1 MELDKLIKIAKEL
14 LDIDYILDQLRINLN
29 VTLYFMQDLAR
40 KNKSENELNKDEKLT
55 MEKQIKKLIDNY
67 AEFNKDGVI
76 NKITEL
82 QKELLLVGIDRKE
95 NKK

>member
-14 LDIDYILDQLRINLN
+14 LDIDYMLDQLRINLN
-29 VTLYFMQDLAR
+29 VTLYFIQDIAR
-40 KNKSENELNKDEKLT
+40 KNKSENKLNKDEKLT

-67 AEFNKDGVI
+67 EEFNKDGVI
-76 NKITEL
+76 NRITEL